1 MTEQLAFLF
10 TGIVVGILFAWI
22 LFRLWLRSM
31 KTEDN
36 TLSNRIGVELD
47 ELKQSLDNKEK
58 EIVSL
63 SALAAGKDA
72 DLKNLREKLDS
83 QKAEVEELQ
92 ERMKKEFRLLANEIL
107 TENSDRLTKEN
118 REKLDDV
125 LKPFNENLKEFK
137 KKVEDTYEKEAD
149 QRRSLKDEVKRLA
162 EMNLMIGEE
171 AKALTRA
178 LKGDSKTQG
187 IWGEKI
193 LERILENS
201 GLKRGEDFIVQDSHV
216 SDDGRR
222 LIPDVSVKYPGKGNI
237 IIDSKV
243 SLVAYEQYVN
253 ADDEEAKDR
262 ALKAHIISVRN
273 HIKSLASKNYET
285 IYKEN
290 TLDFVMMF
298 MPVEPAYY
306 LALQND
312 NGLWNEA
319 YEKGI
324 LLISPTN
331 LIAALRMIE
340 NVWRQVKQE
349 ANVIKIAE
357 EGAKLYDGFADLLK
371 RLDDLGSRLESTRN
385 QYDQTMLKL
394 TGRGNLI
401 SKVERLKSLGVKTK
415 KNIPEK
421 FVDDSESVED

>member
-1 MTEQLAFLF
+1 MTAQLVFLF
-10 TGIVVGILFAWI
+10 SGIIIGVLFTWL
-22 LFRLWLRSM
+22 LFRLRLRSVRSG
-31 KTEDN
+31 DDS
-36 TLSNRIGVELD
+36 LVSRIGD
-47 ELKQSLDNKEK
+47 ELEELKLSLGNKEK
-58 EIVSL
+58 EIVRL
-63 SALAAGKDA
+63 TALAAGKEA
-72 DLKNLREKLDS
+72 DLRNLNDKLSS
-83 QKAEVEELQ
+83 QKNEIEEMQ
-92 ERMKKEFRLLANEIL
+92 ERMKKEFRLLASEIL
-107 TENSDRLTKEN
+107 NENSDKLTKEN
-118 REKLDDV
+118 RTKLDDV

-149 QRRSLKDEVKRLA
+149 QRRSLRDEVKRLA

-171 AKALTRA
+171 ARALTRA

-216 SDDGRR
+216 SDDGKR
-222 LIPDVSVKYPGKGNI
+222 LIPDISVKYPGKGII

-243 SLVAYEQYVN
+243 SLLAYEQYVN
-253 ADDEEAKDR
+253 AEDDEAKER
-262 ALKAHIISVRN
+262 ALKAHLLSVRN
-273 HIKSLASKNYET
+273 HIKSLSSKKYET

-371 RLDDLGSRLESTRN
+371 RLDDLGSRLESTRT
-385 QYDQTMLKL
+385 QYDQTMIKL

-401 SKVERLKSLGVKTK
+401 SRVERLKNLGVKTK
-415 KNIPEK
+415 KSIPEK
-421 FVDDSESVED
+421 FSDDSEPDND

>member
-1 MTEQLAFLF
+1 MIDQLTFLSAGILVGVLSTWVIF
-10 TGIVVGILFAWI
+10 RLRLKFSKGENESLLKRIGAEVDNLKLIVV
-22 LFRLWLRSM
+22 
-31 KTEDN
+31 D
-36 TLSNRIGVELD
+36 
-47 ELKQSLDNKEK
+47 KEK
-58 EIVSL
+58 EIVRL
-63 SALAAGKDA
+63 SGLVAGKDA
-72 DLKNLREKLDS
+72 DLRNLDEKLKTHKD
-83 QKAEVEELQ
+83 EVDELQ
-92 ERMKKEFRLLANEIL
+92 EKMKKEFRLLAGEIL
-107 TENSDRLTKEN
+107 NENSDKLNKEN
-118 REKLDDV
+118 RNRLDDV

-149 QRRSLKDEVKRLA
+149 QRRSLRDEVKRLA
-162 EMNLMIGEE
+162 EMNLVIGEE
-171 AKALTRA
+171 ARALTRA

-201 GLKRGEDFIVQDSHV
+201 GLKRGEDFIIQDSHL
-216 SDDGRR
+216 SEDGRR

-243 SLVAYEQYVN
+243 SLLAYEKYVN
-253 ADDEEAKDR
+253 ADDDDERER
-262 ALKAHIISVRN
+262 ALKAHILSVKN
-273 HIKSLASKNYET
+273 HIKSLASKNYES
-285 IYKEN
+285 IYKES

-298 MPVEPAYY
+298 MPIEPAYY

-349 ANVIKIAE
+349 ANVVKIAE
-357 EGAKLYDGFADLLK
+357 EGAKLYDGFADLLS
-371 RLDDLGSRLESTRN
+371 RLSDLGTKLDSTQK
-385 QYDQTMLKL
+385 QYDQTMIKL

-401 SKVERLKSLGVKTK
+401 SKVDKLKNLGVKTRK
-415 KNIPEK
+415 SIPDK
-421 FVDDSESVED
+421 FTEEEEDDQA

>member
-1 MTEQLAFLF
+1 MIEQLAFLF
-10 TGIVVGILFAWI
+10 SGIVVGILFAWI
-22 LFRLWLRSM
+22 VFRLRTRFI
-31 KTEDN
+31 KVEGN
-36 TLSNRIGVELD
+36 TYAKRIGIELD
-47 ELKQSLDNKEK
+47 ELKASLDEKEK
-58 EIVSL
+58 EIVRLSSL
-63 SALAAGKDA
+63 VAGKDA
-72 DLKNLREKLDS
+72 DLKNLDEKLLS
-83 QKAEVEELQ
+83 QKTEIEELQ
-92 ERMKKEFRLLANEIL
+92 ERMKKEFRLLASEIL
-107 TENSDRLTKEN
+107 NENSEKLTKEN
-118 REKLDDV
+118 RSKLDDV

-171 AKALTRA
+171 ARALTRA

-201 GLKRGEDFIVQDSHV
+201 GLKKDEDFIVQDSHV
-216 SDDGRR
+216 SEDGRR
-222 LIPDVSVKYPGKGNI
+222 LIPDVSVRYPGKGSI

-243 SLVAYEQYVN
+243 SLMAYEQYVN
-253 ADDEEAKDR
+253 AGDDETRER
-262 ALKAHIISVRN
+262 ALKAHILSVRN
-273 HIKSLASKNYET
+273 HIKSLASKNYES

-312 NGLWNEA
+312 SALWNEA
-319 YEKGI
+319 YERGI

-349 ANVIKIAE
+349 SHVIEIAE
-357 EGAKLYDGFADLLK
+357 EGAKLHDGFVELLT
-371 RLDDLGSRLESTRN
+371 RLEDLGSRLESTRK
-385 QYDQTMLKL
+385 QYDQTMIKL
-394 TGRGNLI
+394 SGRGNLI
-401 SKVERLKSLGVKTK
+401 TKVDKLKKLGVKAK
-415 KNIPEK
+415 KSIPDELLDD
-421 FVDDSESVED
+421 DDSDQA